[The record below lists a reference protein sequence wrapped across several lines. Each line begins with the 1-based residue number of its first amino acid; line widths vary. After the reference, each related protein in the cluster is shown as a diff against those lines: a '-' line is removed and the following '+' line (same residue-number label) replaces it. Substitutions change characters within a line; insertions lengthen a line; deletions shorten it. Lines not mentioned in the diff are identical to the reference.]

1 MYAEDIVSTV
11 LFELE
16 VLLYCIAPHAP
27 YYFSTNVWRGKLLLI
42 EQELINGDYDD
53 TEPTTR
59 KNAYDG
65 LRAKVEL
72 YNSVVSEEGNLVKQ
86 LFGEIWYNPS
96 GKYKVANDGGETIE
110 PLGLRDFKFLVQ
122 LPHTG
127 YHFGLLNP
135 EKTNVTKNEADGSE
149 VVQVALGVRFHSL
162 DAALS
167 FSEWILIYRRRF
179 NNYQEQ
185 LNFDQLLEDMNDEF
199 GEFMSFEG

>member
-16 VLLYCIAPHAP
+16 VLLYCIPPQAPFH
-27 YYFSTNVWRGKLLLI
+27 FTTNVWHGRLLLI
-42 EQELINGDYDD
+42 EQELITGDSDD
-53 TEPTTR
+53 AASATQR
-59 KNAYDG
+59 NAYDG

-72 YNSVVSEEGNLVKQ
+72 HNSVVSDEGNPVKQ

-110 PLGLRDFKFLVQ
+110 ALGLRDFKCLVQ
-122 LPHTG
+122 LPYTG
-127 YHFGLLNP
+127 YHFGLLDSDDPDIIKDN
-135 EKTNVTKNEADGSE
+135 ADE
-149 VVQVALGVRFHSL
+149 PKVVQVALGVRFHSM

-185 LNFDQLLEDMNDEF
+185 LNFDQLLEEMNDEF
-199 GEFMSFEG
+199 GEFMSFES